1 VFAHKLTNF
10 SVVVVAAGAGVG
22 CAEVVALATA
32 RKRRASCFF
41 ILNFREVLPP
51 QARK

>member
-10 SVVVVAAGAGVG
+10 SVVVVAAGVG

-32 RKRRASCFF
+32 RKSRASCFF